1 VYKGTP
7 GENMRTHAETM
18 ESQPYLVYDGHSPLN
33 ASQPYAPH
41 MMHANS
47 SEIYLQN

>member
-1 VYKGTP
+1 
-7 GENMRTHAETM
+7 M

-33 ASQPYAPH
+33 ASQPGIYAH
-41 MMHANS
+41 LMHANS